1 MGNWWLVASSPQCAC
16 SRITSPS
23 EFFGETSNHPS
34 DADSLQPRLGAMWLL
49 AFPKTKSSLK
59 GKRFQTISE
68 IQENMTGQLMVI
80 GRTVWGPKV
89 PTLKGSGS
97 VTVLCQCFSYLV
109 SSSINVSFPQCVAG
123 YLLDRSLYIH
133 IYGDRLA
140 IYKILCI
147 YLTCSK
153 ISIFNQ
159 TIIIF

>member
-16 SRITSPS
+16 SRITSPAVY
-23 EFFGETSNHPS
+23 GKTSNHPS

-89 PTLKGSGS
+89 STLKGTEVWLSY
-97 VTVLCQCFSYLV
+97 VQCFLFLV
-109 SSSINVSFPQCVAG
+109 SCIFFHKCLYFLYYVAG
-123 YLLDRSLYIH
+123 YLLDRHHYI
-133 IYGDRLA
+133 
-140 IYKILCI
+140 
-147 YLTCSK
+147 
-153 ISIFNQ
+153 ISFPKEICYFY
-159 TIIIF
+159 FFPSYAL